1 MAPAISDLGLGIG
14 APLVQNDCA
23 VEDDDDIVTWPL
35 ETDKTQTVNI
45 RNSKSAI
52 DLTGNMDAI
61 MDSTRCAY
69 LK

>member
-1 MAPAISDLGLGIG
+1 MPAMIRIG
-14 APLVQNDCA
+14 NGPVVQNDCA

>member
-1 MAPAISDLGLGIG
+1 LDEAPVD
-14 APLVQNDCA
+14 QNDCV